1 MANPMR
7 KIYAERCDKILPIFK
22 RYFQNC
28 HSKIDDLDLA
38 LIIATHGGAM
48 GQLEPVINPK
58 QKKEL
63 ARMITRMQA
72 IADDDQS
79 FSPLRSKLET
89 AINELAPF
97 LDFAELH
104 GKQNYSNYREKIVL
118 IDACRTVWKSYKKKD
133 APKTFQGETHKFTKF
148 VNDIID
154 EVFEYD
160 FDARRAID
168 AFQNRK

>member
-1 MANPMR
+1 MR
-7 KIYAERCDKILPIFK
+7 ELYADKCDKILLIFK
-22 RYFQNC
+22 RYFQDYDA
-28 HSKIDDLDLA
+28 KFDDRDLA

-48 GQLEPVINPK
+48 GQLERVINPK

-63 ARMITRMQA
+63 ARLITRMQE

-79 FSPLRSKLET
+79 SSPLRSKLQN
-89 AINELAPF
+89 AIKELTPF

-104 GKQNYSNYREKIVL
+104 GKQNYSKYREKIVL
-118 IDACRTVWKSYKKKD
+118 IHACRTVWKSYKKKD
-133 APKTFQGETHKFTKF
+133 APKTFQGETHSFTNF

-160 FDARRAID
+160 FDARQAID